1 MAQPEYKAGKIQ
13 LVRGV
18 EIDDN
23 MSISFWFNI
32 TDPDLRARLDAY
44 YQANKDDFR
53 QQPGL
58 EIQVKVGDTFHRV
71 ARSRL
76 WLNDGR
82 QQAAAPAPAY
92 APPPPPPPAPP
103 PHTSVPDAPPPPA
116 GYGAAKNG

>member
-1 MAQPEYKAGKIQ
+1 MAAPEYKAGKIQ

-44 YQANKDDFR
+44 YQANKEDFK

-58 EIQVKVGDTFHRV
+58 EIQVKVGDTYHRV

-76 WLNDGR
+76 WLNDG
-82 QQAAAPAPAY
+82 APAQQPVAPPY

-103 PHTSVPDAPPPPA
+103 PHTSVPDAPPPPS
-116 GYGAAKNG
+116 GYEAAKNG

>member
-1 MAQPEYKAGKIQ
+1 MAAPEYKAGKVQ

-44 YQANKDDFR
+44 YQANKDDFK

-58 EIQVKVGDTFHRV
+58 EIQVKIGDTFHRV

-76 WLNDGR
+76 WLNDGAPR
-82 QQAAAPAPAY
+82 QQAPAPAH
-92 APPPPPPPAPP
+92 APPPPPP
-103 PHTSVPDAPPPPA
+103 PHTSVPDAPPPPP
-116 GYGAAKNG
+116 GYGAAKNGY

>member
-1 MAQPEYKAGKIQ
+1 MAAPEYKAGKIQ

-32 TDPDLRARLDAY
+32 TDPDLKARLDAY
-44 YQANKDDFR
+44 YQENKEDFK

-58 EIQVKVGDTFHRV
+58 EIQVKVGDTYHRV

-76 WLNDGR
+76 WLNDGAPA
-82 QQAAAPAPAY
+82 QQPVAPAY
-92 APPPPPPPAPP
+92 APPPPPPAPP

-116 GYGAAKNG
+116 GYEAAKNG

>member
-116 GYGAAKNG
+116 GYEAAKNG

>member
-82 QQAAAPAPAY
+82 QQVAAPAPAY
-92 APPPPPPPAPP
+92 APPPPPAPP

-116 GYGAAKNG
+116 GYEAAKNG

>member
-1 MAQPEYKAGKIQ
+1 MAAPEYKAGKVQ

-32 TDPDLRARLDAY
+32 TDPDLKARLDAY
-44 YQANKDDFR
+44 YQENKEDFK

-58 EIQVKVGDTFHRV
+58 EIQVKVGDTYHRV

-76 WLNDGR
+76 WLNDGAPA
-82 QQAAAPAPAY
+82 QQPAAPAY
-92 APPPPPPPAPP
+92 APPPPPPAPP

-116 GYGAAKNG
+116 GYEAAKNG

>member
-1 MAQPEYKAGKIQ
+1 MAAPEYKAGKIQ

-32 TDPDLRARLDAY
+32 TDPDLKARLDAY
-44 YQANKDDFR
+44 YQANKDDFK

-58 EIQVKVGDTFHRV
+58 EIQVKVGDTYHRV

-76 WLNDGR
+76 WLNDGAPA
-82 QQAAAPAPAY
+82 QQPAAPAY
-92 APPPPPPPAPP
+92 APPPPPPPP
-103 PHTSVPDAPPPPA
+103 PHTSVPDAPPPPM
-116 GYGAAKNG
+116 GYEAAKNG

>member
-1 MAQPEYKAGKIQ
+1 MAAPEYKAGKIQ

-44 YQANKDDFR
+44 YQANKEDFK

-58 EIQVKVGDTFHRV
+58 EIQVKVGDTYHRV

-76 WLNDGR
+76 WLNEGAPA
-82 QQAAAPAPAY
+82 QQPAAPAY
-92 APPPPPPPAPP
+92 APPPPPP
-103 PHTSVPDAPPPPA
+103 PHTSVPDAPPPPM
-116 GYGAAKNG
+116 GYEAAKNG